1 MGDPESLQ
9 WYYVDRTGQ
18 EFGPFRTA
26 KMKAWFAQGF
36 FPIGDELLVRLA
48 EWTKHVSVRSLYPG
62 EIFEG
67 APMMP
72 SSGEGGGRSRRGGG
86 RARSRSRSPRRD
98 SRREVGAGHDRPP
111 PPGYGPPPPGY
122 GPPPPGYGP
131 PPPGYGPPPPQYGY
145 GPYGP
150 PPPGYGPPPPGYGP
164 PPPGY
169 GPPPPGYGPPPP
181 GYGPPPPGY
190 GPPPPGY
197 GPPVPSYG
205 PMRSYG
211 KGGGPPE
218 GGKGGGERGGGGKS
232 SGGKSGTPVDM
243 PRQTG
248 NIKSFNPKHGFGF
261 IDCAEARREEKL
273 DAIAPRQHLLQGIRA
288 LQKTGIEF
296 EFLSGAVGGPLV
308 VGFLTPNRNAMTLA
322 AKDTTSSVLG
332 LYRQVFMSGPKL
344 AFRGGSTPTMAAVPQ
359 FCMIGPCYLAIKKK
373 TGSQGLA
380 VFGAAFGETL
390 LTFGAQR
397 RNAQI
402 QFNAV
407 RHASE
412 HIAVDSMAR
421 STGPGFGFHVW
432 RNMVA
437 MMGIRIFAPYTLKA
451 TERIPCLSGLSQEG
465 RHIAAD
471 FGASTIAAMLSMP
484 FNQVFSWAVCTPATK

>member
-72 SSGEGGGRSRRGGG
+72 SSGEGAGRSRRGGG

-111 PPGYGPPPPGY
+111 PPGYGTPPPGY

-164 PPPGY
+164 PPQGY

-197 GPPVPSYG
+197 GPPVPCAA
-205 PMRSYG
+205 MAREEDHLRAA
-211 KGGGPPE
+211 KEEEKEEEE
-218 GGKGGGERGGGGKS
+218 GSHRGVKAALPSTCPGRRGTSSPSIQSTVSASLTAPKLGS
-232 SGGKSGTPVDM
+232 VSGGTFSYT
-243 PRQTG
+243 R
-248 NIKSFNPKHGFGF
+248 
-261 IDCAEARREEKL
+261 
-273 DAIAPRQHLLQGIRA
+273 
-288 LQKTGIEF
+288 
-296 EFLSGAVGGPLV
+296 
-308 VGFLTPNRNAMTLA
+308 
-322 AKDTTSSVLG
+322 
-332 LYRQVFMSGPKL
+332 PKL
-344 AFRGGSTPTMAAVPQ
+344 ATW
-359 FCMIGPCYLAIKKK
+359 K
-373 TGSQGLA
+373 
-380 VFGAAFGETL
+380 
-390 LTFGAQR
+390 
-397 RNAQI
+397 
-402 QFNAV
+402 
-407 RHASE
+407 
-412 HIAVDSMAR
+412 
-421 STGPGFGFHVW
+421 
-432 RNMVA
+432 
-437 MMGIRIFAPYTLKA
+437 
-451 TERIPCLSGLSQEG
+451 
-465 RHIAAD
+465 
-471 FGASTIAAMLSMP
+471 
-484 FNQVFSWAVCTPATK
+484 

>member
-1 MGDPESLQ
+1 AELRYGSL
-9 WYYVDRTGQ
+9 
-18 EFGPFRTA
+18 
-26 KMKAWFAQGF
+26 
-36 FPIGDELLVRLA
+36 
-48 EWTKHVSVRSLYPG
+48 
-62 EIFEG
+62 
-67 APMMP
+67 AP
-72 SSGEGGGRSRRGGG
+72 
-86 RARSRSRSPRRD
+86 
-98 SRREVGAGHDRPP
+98 
-111 PPGYGPPPPGY
+111 
-122 GPPPPGYGP
+122 
-131 PPPGYGPPPPQYGY
+131 
-145 GPYGP
+145 
-150 PPPGYGPPPPGYGP
+150 
-164 PPPGY
+164 
-169 GPPPPGYGPPPP
+169 
-181 GYGPPPPGY
+181 
-190 GPPPPGY
+190 
-197 GPPVPSYG
+197 
-205 PMRSYG
+205 
-211 KGGGPPE
+211 
-218 GGKGGGERGGGGKS
+218 
-232 SGGKSGTPVDM
+232 
-243 PRQTG
+243 
-248 NIKSFNPKHGFGF
+248 
-261 IDCAEARREEKL
+261 REEKL

-359 FCMIGPCYLAIKKK
+359 FTMIGPCYLAIKKK

-451 TERIPCLSGLSQEG
+451 TERIPGLSGLSQEG

-484 FNQVFSWAVCTPATK
+484 FNQVFSWAVCTPATKEMSQRQRLQAYSSFLIGNYQAKGVRLLARDLVVRIFYTGILFTGYHGVERRMSLLSSEAMQ